1 LTFSL
6 REYPRHRRDDFIDG
20 CGRKKLY
27 KAKIKEWGLSKYLPS
42 LKADWMLKKAEK
54 RKREEG
60 KDTDFLMGDKPLT
73 IDRIQNSA
81 KRAKQP
87 AGSVLNG
94 KQL

>member
-1 LTFSL
+1 
-6 REYPRHRRDDFIDG
+6 
-20 CGRKKLY
+20 
-27 KAKIKEWGLSKYLPS
+27 
-42 LKADWMLKKAEK
+42 MLKKAEK

-73 IDRIQNSA
+73 IDRIQSSA

-94 KQL
+94 EQF

>member
-1 LTFSL
+1 
-6 REYPRHRRDDFIDG
+6 
-20 CGRKKLY
+20 
-27 KAKIKEWGLSKYLPS
+27 
-42 LKADWMLKKAEK
+42 MLKKAEK

-60 KDTDFLMGDKPLT
+60 KDTDFLMGDTPLT

-87 AGSVLNG
+87 VGSVLNG

>member
-6 REYPRHRRDDFIDG
+6 REYPRHHRDDFIDG

-73 IDRIQNSA
+73 IGRIQNSA

-87 AGSVLNG
+87 AGSVLNSE
-94 KQL
+94 QF